1 MHATAAIPAA
11 ISARVNTSTVVGGK
25 IKAALTTYGAYIVD
39 DTGAGNSVAVC
50 MEADVNA
57 EMRQAYG

>member
-1 MHATAAIPAA
+1 MAIPVA
-11 ISARVNTSTVVGGK
+11 ISAHINTTTVVGRK
-25 IKAALTTYGAYIVD
+25 IQAALTTYGAYIVD

-57 EMRQAYG
+57 EMRKAYG